1 MKITQVSI
9 FLENR
14 QGRLYEV
21 CDLFGENDINI
32 LALTVAETED
42 FGIVR
47 TVVNEPDKAMELL
60 KEAGFAAKF
69 TDVVV
74 VEIEDK
80 PGGLASILQIFND
93 NGLNVEYMHAFFS
106 KAKQG
111 DAYMVFRFEDPDQ
124 AIDVLKQNG
133 ITPVQEK
140 DLEEI

>member
-32 LALTVAETED
+32 LALTVAETEN

-47 TVVNEPDKAMELL
+47 TVVNEPDQAMQLL
-60 KEAGFAAKF
+60 KQEGFAAKF

-80 PGGLASILQIFND
+80 PGGLASVLKVFND
-93 NGLNVEYMHAFFS
+93 NNLNVEYMHTFFS

-111 DAYMVFRFEDPDQ
+111 DAYMVFRFENPEE
-124 AIDVLKQNG
+124 AINVLKENN

-140 DLEEI
+140 DLQEI